1 MQMDL
6 KVNFIRKINGG
17 LFVFYVKEKINDSME
32 ISIEINDE
40 NVFCTCPKCGKEVR
54 VDLVEVLEEG
64 DLVSTQVSCNTCS
77 ETMRDIY
84 E

>member
-1 MQMDL
+1 MDL
-6 KVNFIRKINGG
+6 KVIFIKKIRGG
-17 LFVFYVKEKINDSME
+17 LFMFFVKEKINDSME

-64 DLVSTQVSCNTCS
+64 DLVSTQVCCNTCS

>member
-1 MQMDL
+1 M
-6 KVNFIRKINGG
+6 
-17 LFVFYVKEKINDSME
+17 FYVKEKINDAME
-32 ISIEINDE
+32 VSIEINDE
-40 NVFCTCPKCGKEVR
+40 NVFCACPKCGKEVR

-64 DLVSTQVSCNTCS
+64 DLVSTQVCCNTCS

>member
-6 KVNFIRKINGG
+6 KVNFIKKTNGG
-17 LFVFYVKEKINDSME
+17 LFMFYVKEKINDVME
-32 ISIEINDE
+32 VSIEINDE

-64 DLVSTQVSCNTCS
+64 DLVSTQVCCNTCS

>member
-1 MQMDL
+1 M
-6 KVNFIRKINGG
+6 
-17 LFVFYVKEKINDSME
+17 FYVKEKINDVME

-40 NVFCTCPKCGKEVR
+40 NVFCTCPKCGKEVG

-64 DLVSTQVSCNTCS
+64 DLVSTQVCCNTCS

>member
-1 MQMDL
+1 M
-6 KVNFIRKINGG
+6 
-17 LFVFYVKEKINDSME
+17 FYVKEKINDAME
-32 ISIEINDE
+32 VSIEINDE
-40 NVFCTCPKCGKEVR
+40 NVFCTCPKCGKEVE

-64 DLVSTQVSCNTCS
+64 DLVSTQVCCNTCS

>member
-6 KVNFIRKINGG
+6 KANFIKKTNGG
-17 LFVFYVKEKINDSME
+17 LFMFYVKEKINDVME
-32 ISIEINDE
+32 VSIEINDE

-64 DLVSTQVSCNTCS
+64 DLVSTQVCCNTCS
-77 ETMRDIY
+77 ETMSGIY

>member
-1 MQMDL
+1 M
-6 KVNFIRKINGG
+6 
-17 LFVFYVKEKINDSME
+17 FYVKEKINDVME
-32 ISIEINDE
+32 VSIEINDE

-64 DLVSTQVSCNTCS
+64 DLVSTKVCCNTCS
-77 ETMRDIY
+77 ETMRYIY

>member
-1 MQMDL
+1 M
-6 KVNFIRKINGG
+6 
-17 LFVFYVKEKINDSME
+17 FYVKEKINDSME

-40 NVFCTCPKCGKEVR
+40 NVFCTCPKCGKEVG

-64 DLVSTQVSCNTCS
+64 DLLSTQVCCNTCS
-77 ETMRDIY
+77 ETMRHIY

>member
-1 MQMDL
+1 MDL
-6 KVNFIRKINGG
+6 KANFIRKTNGG
-17 LFVFYVKEKINDSME
+17 LFMFYVKEKINDVME
-32 ISIEINDE
+32 VSIEINDE

-64 DLVSTQVSCNTCS
+64 DLVSTQVCCNTCS
-77 ETMRDIY
+77 ETMSGIY

>member
-6 KVNFIRKINGG
+6 KVNFIRKTNGG
-17 LFVFYVKEKINDSME
+17 LFMFYVKEKINDAME
-32 ISIEINDE
+32 VSIEINDE
-40 NVFCTCPKCGKEVR
+40 NVFCTCPKCGKEVG
-54 VDLVEVLEEG
+54 VDLVEVLEDG
-64 DLVSTQVSCNTCS
+64 DLLSTQVCCNTCS

>member
-1 MQMDL
+1 M
-6 KVNFIRKINGG
+6 
-17 LFVFYVKEKINDSME
+17 FYVKEKINDVME

-40 NVFCTCPKCGKEVR
+40 NVFCTCPKCGKEVE

-64 DLVSTQVSCNTCS
+64 DLVSTQVCCNTCS

>member
-1 MQMDL
+1 M
-6 KVNFIRKINGG
+6 
-17 LFVFYVKEKINDSME
+17 FYVKEKINDVME
-32 ISIEINDE
+32 VSIEINDE
-40 NVFCTCPKCGKEVR
+40 NVFCTCPKCGKEVE

-64 DLVSTQVSCNTCS
+64 DLVSTQVCCNTCS

>member
-1 MQMDL
+1 MDL

-17 LFVFYVKEKINDSME
+17 LFMFYVKEKINDSME

-40 NVFCTCPKCGKEVR
+40 NVFCTCPKCGKEVE

-64 DLVSTQVSCNTCS
+64 DLVSTQVCCNTCS

>member
-6 KVNFIRKINGG
+6 KVNFIRGTNGE
-17 LFVFYVKEKINDSME
+17 LFMFYVKEKINDSME

-40 NVFCTCPKCGKEVR
+40 NVFCTCPKCGEGVR
-54 VDLVEVLEEG
+54 VEGKKVVEDG
-64 DLVSTQVSCNTCS
+64 DLFSTQVCCNTCS

>member
-1 MQMDL
+1 MGL

-17 LFVFYVKEKINDSME
+17 LLMFYVKEKINDVME

-54 VDLVEVLEEG
+54 VDLNEVLEEG
-64 DLVSTQVSCNTCS
+64 DLVSTQVCCNTCS

>member
-17 LFVFYVKEKINDSME
+17 LFMFYVKEKINDVME
-32 ISIEINDE
+32 VSIEINDE

-64 DLVSTQVSCNTCS
+64 DLVSTQVCCNTCS
-77 ETMRDIY
+77 ETMSGIY

>member
-1 MQMDL
+1 M
-6 KVNFIRKINGG
+6 
-17 LFVFYVKEKINDSME
+17 FYVKEK
-32 ISIEINDE
+32 INDE

-54 VDLVEVLEEG
+54 VDLVEVLEDS
-64 DLVSTQVSCNTCS
+64 DLVSTQVCCNTCS

>member
-1 MQMDL
+1 M
-6 KVNFIRKINGG
+6 
-17 LFVFYVKEKINDSME
+17 FYVKEKINDSME

-40 NVFCTCPKCGKEVR
+40 NVFCTCPKCGKEVE

-64 DLVSTQVSCNTCS
+64 DLVSTQVCCNTCS
-77 ETMRDIY
+77 ETMSDIY

>member
-1 MQMDL
+1 MDL
-6 KVNFIRKINGG
+6 KANFIRKINGG
-17 LFVFYVKEKINDSME
+17 LFMFYVKEKINDVME
-32 ISIEINDE
+32 VSIEVNDE

-64 DLVSTQVSCNTCS
+64 DLVSTQVCCNTCS

>member
-1 MQMDL
+1 M
-6 KVNFIRKINGG
+6 
-17 LFVFYVKEKINDSME
+17 FYVKERINDSME
-32 ISIEINDE
+32 INIEINYE

-54 VDLVEVLEEG
+54 VDLVEELEEG
-64 DLVSTQVSCNTCS
+64 DLFSTQVCCNTCS

>member
-6 KVNFIRKINGG
+6 KVIFIRKINGG
-17 LFVFYVKEKINDSME
+17 LFMFYVKEKINDVME
-32 ISIEINDE
+32 VSIEINDE

-64 DLVSTQVSCNTCS
+64 DLVSTQVCCNTCS
-77 ETMRDIY
+77 ETMSDIY

>member
-6 KVNFIRKINGG
+6 KVNFIRKTNGG
-17 LFVFYVKEKINDSME
+17 LFMFYVKEKINDSME
-32 ISIEINDE
+32 VSIEINDE

-64 DLVSTQVSCNTCS
+64 DLVSTQVCCNTCS
-77 ETMRDIY
+77 ETMSGIY

>member
-1 MQMDL
+1 M
-6 KVNFIRKINGG
+6 
-17 LFVFYVKEKINDSME
+17 FYVKEKINNSME

-40 NVFCTCPKCGKEVR
+40 NVICTCPKCGKEVG

-64 DLVSTQVSCNTCS
+64 DLVSTQVCCNTCS

>member
-6 KVNFIRKINGG
+6 KANFIRKTNGG
-17 LFVFYVKEKINDSME
+17 LFMFYVKEKINDVME
-32 ISIEINDE
+32 VSIEINDE

-64 DLVSTQVSCNTCS
+64 DLVSTQVCCNTCS
-77 ETMRDIY
+77 ETMSGIY

>member
-1 MQMDL
+1 MDL
-6 KVNFIRKINGG
+6 KANFIKKINGG
-17 LFVFYVKEKINDSME
+17 LFMFYVKEKINDVME
-32 ISIEINDE
+32 VSIEINDE

-64 DLVSTQVSCNTCS
+64 DLVSTQVCCNTCS
-77 ETMRDIY
+77 ETMRYIY

>member
-17 LFVFYVKEKINDSME
+17 LFMFYVKEKINDSME

-64 DLVSTQVSCNTCS
+64 DLVSTQVCCNTCS
-77 ETMRDIY
+77 ETMSGIY

>member
-1 MQMDL
+1 M
-6 KVNFIRKINGG
+6 
-17 LFVFYVKEKINDSME
+17 FYVKERINDSME
-32 ISIEINDE
+32 ISIEINYE

-54 VDLVEVLEEG
+54 VDLVEEFEEG
-64 DLVSTQVSCNTCS
+64 DLFSTQVCCNTCS